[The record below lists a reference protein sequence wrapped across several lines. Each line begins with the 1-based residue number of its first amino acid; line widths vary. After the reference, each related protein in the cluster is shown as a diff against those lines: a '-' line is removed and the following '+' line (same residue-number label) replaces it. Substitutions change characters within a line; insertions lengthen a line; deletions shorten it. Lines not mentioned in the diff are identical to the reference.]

1 VRRLVA
7 FLSLA
12 ACALG
17 CSAPAGSTYT
27 PSSLPETTTFPYV
40 AEFMVHRCGT
50 LDCHGSVYRNL
61 RVYGDEGLRYST
73 SDSASDIPCV
83 PAGTTDAEVGQDYLS
98 IVGLEPETM
107 NAVVS
112 DHGAD
117 PQRLTLIAKPLGI
130 EEHKGGT
137 LFHVGDDE
145 YTCMTSW
152 LAGKTNTAACLNAM
166 PAMICGEA
174 ASSTFDGG
182 AGSSP

>member
-1 VRRLVA
+1 MRRAAL
-7 FLSLA
+7 LLLLA
-12 ACALG
+12 TCAGAC
-17 CSAPAGSTYT
+17 SPASGATYT
-27 PSSLPETTTFPYV
+27 PSSVPETKTFPYV

-61 RVYGDEGLRYST
+61 RVYGDEGLRFST
-73 SDSASDIPCV
+73 SDQPCV
-83 PAGTTDAEVGQDYLS
+83 PAGTTGAEVEQDYLS

-112 DHGAD
+112 DHGED

-137 LFHVGDDE
+137 IFQVGDDA

-152 LAGKTNTAACLNAM
+152 LAGKTDTSACLGAM
-166 PAMICGEA
+166 PAMICGEPA
-174 ASSTFDGG
+174 ASSFDGG
-182 AGSSP
+182 AP